1 MANVSVEGSR
11 IMRARERVDFA
22 SVNDGGKRGV
32 EEAEILA
39 IDNDGKPCE
48 SGDND
53 GGENGALAEI
63 VEQRKKGQP
72 R

>member
-1 MANVSVEGSR
+1 MANMRRDGSR
-11 IMRARERVDFA
+11 IMRARELGDFA
-22 SVNDGGKRGV
+22 SVNDGGKRGA
-32 EEAEILA
+32 EEAEIFA